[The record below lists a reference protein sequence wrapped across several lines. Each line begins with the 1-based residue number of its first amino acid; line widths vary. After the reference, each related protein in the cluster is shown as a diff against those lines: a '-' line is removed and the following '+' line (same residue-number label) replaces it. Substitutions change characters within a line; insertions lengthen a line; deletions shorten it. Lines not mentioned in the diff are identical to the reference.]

1 MDRAEEE
8 RGVLLVDQ
16 HRQAAVGR
24 AAGRA
29 PLHAQVGRVAVVSV
43 GDEGLARGQRL
54 VDARRG
60 ARGSRIAQTRCRCS
74 FRSTKSSTGG
84 SASTRVHDRPDLGRR
99 TVHEQDRCRVERQLG
114 HPVGELVGLHGVD
127 PLVREDGPVL
137 GAAGPVRDVERA
149 DQAAHGEAARGVLVQ
164 VERGLVVAA
173 ELSAFLP
180 LRQPGGDGPVRS
192 GEEAP
197 RGRVADAA
205 GVQPDPVERR
215 QAQRSP
221 HIRGDDHG
229 TGVHRPSVVLT
240 R

>member
-1 MDRAEEE
+1 M
-8 RGVLLVDQ
+8 
-16 HRQAAVGR
+16 
-24 AAGRA
+24 
-29 PLHAQVGRVAVVSV
+29 VSV
-43 GDEGLARGQRL
+43 GDEGLAVGQRL
-54 VDARRG
+54 VD
-60 ARGSRIAQTRCRCS
+60 
-74 FRSTKSSTGG
+74 GG
-84 SASTRVHDRPDLGRR
+84 QELRVPDRPDPVPLLVPVHEVVDGGLGEHAVHDLPDLGRR
-99 TVHEQDRCRVERQLG
+99 PVHEEDRCRVEGQLG

-127 PLVREDGPVL
+127 PLVGEDGPVL
-137 GAAGPVRDVERA
+137 GAAGPVRDVERT
-149 DQAAHGEAARGVLVQ
+149 DQAAHGEAAGGVLVQ
-164 VERGLVVAA
+164 VEGGLVVASQ
-173 ELSAFLP
+173 LSAFLP
-180 LRQPGGDGPVRS
+180 LREPGGDGPVRS